1 MRKKVSF
8 FIFNYSGSPVK
19 QISATKPFL
28 WVLSLFLISG
38 IALTGYILSDYYDA
52 KTELLKIQILEKR
65 VADQFE
71 EIKFQRKQVRKF
83 AGEVNTL
90 KSKLVD
96 LNSFEKKIRVIAG
109 IGERADQK
117 GLFGIGGSI
126 PEDLRAHSDLT
137 KKDSG
142 LIREMNTQVN
152 QLKQASTNQ
161 KSEFET
167 VLKLLENQVNLLAH
181 TPSIRPTRGYTTS
194 RFGWRKSPFT
204 GLREFH
210 KGLDI
215 ATRFKTPIVAT
226 AAGKITFIGRKGG
239 LGKLL
244 IIDHG
249 YGMMTRYGHI
259 YKALKKRGEKVKR
272 GDVIALIG
280 KTGRVTGSHVHYEI
294 LLNGIQINPAKYI
307 LN

>member
-1 MRKKVSF
+1 MPKKVSF

-19 QISATKPFL
+19 QITASKPFL
-28 WVLSLFLISG
+28 WFLCLLAISG
-38 IALTGYILSDYYDA
+38 VALTGYVLSDYYDA
-52 KTELLKIQILEKR
+52 KTELIKIQVLEKR
-65 VADQFE
+65 IADQFE

-83 AGEVNTL
+83 AGEINIL

-109 IGERADQK
+109 IGKRADQK

-126 PEDLRAHSDLT
+126 PEDLSAHVDLT

-142 LIREMNTQVN
+142 LIREMNSQVD
-152 QLKQASTNQ
+152 QLNQASANQ
-161 KSEFET
+161 KTDFET

-181 TPSIRPTRGYTTS
+181 TPSIRPTSGYTTS
-194 RFGWRKSPFT
+194 RFGWRNSPFT

-226 AAGKITFIGRKGG
+226 AAGKISFVGRKGS
-239 LGKLL
+239 LGKVI

-259 YKALKKRGEKVKR
+259 YKALKKRGERVKR

-280 KTGRVTGSHVHYEI
+280 RTGRVTGSHVHYEV
-294 LLNGIQINPAKYI
+294 LLNGIQINPARYI

>member
-19 QISATKPFL
+19 QITATKPFL
-28 WVLSLFLISG
+28 WFLSLFFVSGVVLI
-38 IALTGYILSDYYDA
+38 GYVLSDYYDA
-52 KTELLKIQILEKR
+52 KTELLEIQVLEKR
-65 VADQFE
+65 ISDQSE
-71 EIKFQRKQVRKF
+71 AIKFQHKQVRKF
-83 AGEVNTL
+83 ADEINIL

-96 LNSFEKKIRVIAG
+96 LNRFEKKIRVIAG

-126 PEDLRAHSDLT
+126 PEDLSAHVDLT
-137 KKDSG
+137 KKDIG
-142 LIREMNTQVN
+142 LIREMNSQVD
-152 QLKQASTNQ
+152 QLKQAANNQ
-161 KSEFET
+161 KVDFET
-167 VLKLLENQVNLLAH
+167 VLGVLKNHVNLLAH
-181 TPSIRPTRGYTTS
+181 TPSIRPTRGYVTS

-239 LGKLL
+239 LGKILV
-244 IIDHG
+244 IDHG

-280 KTGRVTGSHVHYEI
+280 KTGRVTGSHVHYEV
-294 LLNGIQINPAKYI
+294 LLNGIQINPVKHI

>member
-19 QISATKPFL
+19 QITASRPFL
-28 WVLSLFLISG
+28 WFLSLFFISG
-38 IALTGYILSDYYDA
+38 VALTGYVLSDYYDA
-52 KTELLKIQILEKR
+52 KTELLEIKVLEKR
-65 VADQFE
+65 ISDQFE
-71 EIKFQRKQVRKF
+71 EIKFQHKQVRKF
-83 AGEVNTL
+83 ADAINTL

-126 PEDLRAHSDLT
+126 PEDLSAHVDLT

-142 LIREMNTQVN
+142 LIREMNSQVD
-152 QLKQASTNQ
+152 QLKQASDNQ
-161 KSEFET
+161 KVDFET
-167 VLKLLENQVNLLAH
+167 VLGILKNQVNLLSH

-215 ATRFKTPIVAT
+215 ATRFKTSIVAT
-226 AAGKITFIGRKGG
+226 AAGKITFIGRKGL
-239 LGKLL
+239 LGKVL

-249 YGMMTRYGHI
+249 YGMVTRYGHLH
-259 YKALKKRGEKVKR
+259 KALKKRGEKVKR

-280 KTGRVTGSHVHYEI
+280 KTGRVTGSHVHYEV
-294 LLNGIQINPAKYI
+294 LLNGIQINPAKHI

>member
-19 QISATKPFL
+19 QITASRSFL
-28 WVLSLFLISG
+28 WFLSLFFISG
-38 IALTGYILSDYYDA
+38 AALTGYVLSDYYDA
-52 KTELLKIQILEKR
+52 KTELLEIQVLEKR
-65 VADQFE
+65 ISDQFE
-71 EIKFQRKQVRKF
+71 EIKFQHKQVRKF
-83 AGEVNTL
+83 ADAINTL

-109 IGERADQK
+109 IGEQADQK

-126 PEDLRAHSDLT
+126 PEDLSAHVDLT

-142 LIREMNTQVN
+142 LIREMNSQVD
-152 QLKQASTNQ
+152 QLKQASDNQ
-161 KSEFET
+161 KVDFET
-167 VLKLLENQVNLLAH
+167 VLGILKNQVNLLAH
-181 TPSIRPTRGYTTS
+181 MPSIRPTRGYTTS

-215 ATRFKTPIVAT
+215 ATRFKTSIVAT
-226 AAGKITFIGRKGG
+226 AAGKITFVGRKGL
-239 LGKLL
+239 LGKVL

-249 YGMMTRYGHI
+249 YGMVTRYGHLH
-259 YKALKKRGEKVKR
+259 KALKKRGEKVKR
-272 GDVIALIG
+272 GDVIALVG
-280 KTGRVTGSHVHYEI
+280 KTGRVTGSHVHYEV
-294 LLNGIQINPAKYI
+294 LLNGIQINPAKHI